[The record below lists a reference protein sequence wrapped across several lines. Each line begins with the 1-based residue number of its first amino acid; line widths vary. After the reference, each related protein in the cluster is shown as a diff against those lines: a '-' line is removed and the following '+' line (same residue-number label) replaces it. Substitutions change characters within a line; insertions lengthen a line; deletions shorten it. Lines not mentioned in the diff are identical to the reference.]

1 MLEGSNMRLR
11 GDLAEERERADSL
24 GRHLSYVQEELRQ
37 IRSTMT
43 ITRSGMSPESE
54 NGDDNE
60 NENGGDVEMEV
71 EDVETVK
78 MVMAE
83 GMETT
88 TMVMEIKGITRGELK
103 LLPGSPRSG
112 IQTNKNG
119 HNLRAYT
126 DSDWARCPATRKS
139 IFGYCVFLDDSLV
152 TWKSKKQYTLSKSSA
167 EAEYRSMASATC
179 EIAANSVFHKKIKT
193 L

>member
-1 MLEGSNMRLR
+1 
-11 GDLAEERERADSL
+11 
-24 GRHLSYVQEELRQ
+24 
-37 IRSTMT
+37 
-43 ITRSGMSPESE
+43 
-54 NGDDNE
+54 
-60 NENGGDVEMEV
+60 
-71 EDVETVK
+71 
-78 MVMAE
+78 MAL
-83 GMETT
+83 
-88 TMVMEIKGITRGELK
+88 ILI
-103 LLPGSPRSG
+103 GSPRSG

-179 EIAANSVFHKKIKT
+179 EIAANSGPLLSFADSHFGCIKKSRSRVSANLI
-193 L
+193 LDVLPLL